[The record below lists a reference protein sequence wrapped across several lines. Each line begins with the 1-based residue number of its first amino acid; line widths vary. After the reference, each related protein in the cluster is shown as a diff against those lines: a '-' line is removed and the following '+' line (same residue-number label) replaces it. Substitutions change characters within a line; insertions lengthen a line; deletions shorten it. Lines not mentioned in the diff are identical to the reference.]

1 MDLRSRSCR
10 MARVSGARLL
20 IRLLIPLAVLALA
33 RSAAA
38 SPCGDPRVLRDELER
53 ESSRMDHWVL
63 AWRIV
68 YTAGAVGQFAGAASG
83 AADHDNTRSLYVG
96 GAQSAIAALGF
107 WFSPLRI
114 HVPPPIGDACADRN
128 ALREVA
134 ERAADDERDNFWLGH
149 IGGLVINGAGA
160 IVLGEIASWKTGAIS
175 FASGEVI
182 GLISTYTMPR
192 ASWGRVRDT
201 AWGASVVVTDH
212 HYGVLVGGAF

>member
-1 MDLRSRSCR
+1 

-20 IRLLIPLAVLALA
+20 IRLVFPLAVLALV

-38 SPCGDPRVLRDELER
+38 SPCGDPGALRGELER

-96 GAQSAIAALGF
+96 GAESAIAALGF

-114 HVPPPIGDACADRN
+114 HVPAPIGDACADRA
-128 ALREVA
+128 ALREVS

-175 FASGEVI
+175 FVTGEAV

-201 AWGASVVVTDH
+201 AWGASVTVTDH
-212 HYGVLVGGAF
+212 HYGLVVGGLF

>member
-1 MDLRSRSCR
+1 
-10 MARVSGARLL
+10 MARVLGARV
-20 IRLLIPLAVLALA
+20 LIPLAVLALA

-38 SPCGDPRVLRDELER
+38 SPCGDPSALRGELER
-53 ESSRMDHWVL
+53 ESARMDHWVL
-63 AWRIV
+63 AWRIA
-68 YTAGAVGQFAGAASG
+68 YTAGTVAQFAGAASG

-96 GAQSAIAALGF
+96 GAESAIAALGF

-114 HVPPPIGDACADRN
+114 HVPAPTGDACADRN
-128 ALREVA
+128 ALREVS

-149 IGGLVINGAGA
+149 IGGVIINGAGA

-175 FASGEVI
+175 FATGYAV

-201 AWGASVVVTDH
+201 AWSASVTVTDH
-212 HYGVLVGGAF
+212 RYALLVGGAF